1 MLNPSRDSSL
11 QLIILQSRWDALKS
25 IPEIEKL
32 HFQLEFIC
40 FAVLTAAA
48 ATSLSPSHPS
58 IHPQSHMVHTAIA
71 LESDS
76 QGEQTRPEWILDH
89 LFIRGDRVCHSG
101 EKEE

>member
-40 FAVLTAAA
+40 FAVQTAVA
-48 ATSLSPSHPS
+48 ATSLCPQPS
-58 IHPQSHMVHTAIA
+58 IHPQSPMVHTAIA

-76 QGEQTRPEWILDH
+76 QGEWTLDH
-89 LFIRGDRVCHSG
+89 LFIRGVRVCHSG
-101 EKEE
+101 E